1 MPEEPR
7 DAATTAPS
15 FALPKLVP
23 MPDGPWVIGDRYEL
37 AEPIGRGGTATVY
50 RARDIEAGH
59 DVALKLFER
68 DMPGDDP
75 RHLQE
80 IAIVRRLRH
89 PGLVEVTDFG
99 TDGGR
104 AYLVMS
110 LVEGES
116 LAVRLKQGPMPVEE
130 VREYAARLADALTYV
145 HGEGVTHRDLKPAN
159 VLLAEDGPMIS
170 DFGIARTYDA
180 TRVTRTGE
188 VIGTAAYMA
197 PEQVAG
203 EPVGFPADIYSLG
216 LVLLECLTG
225 RCEYPGTPLESAV
238 ARLHRSP
245 VVPADLPAGFTA
257 LLTWMTAREVA
268 DRPTAGEVVAALE
281 PGATLP
287 AVLPG
292 HRRTQ
297 RIVAACGLAAA
308 AATLTAVV
316 LAGHLAPA
324 DTEPLPG
331 TGVSHQQAPVT
342 VTSSAVPLP
351 PSTTTV
357 VAVNQVPGVGDTTG
371 GAPGTPSLTTS
382 PPPSVPGTSDAPG
395 TTGPQ
400 QTESS
405 QPTKTKHSK
414 PPKTT

>member
-1 MPEEPR
+1 
-7 DAATTAPS
+7 
-15 FALPKLVP
+15 
-23 MPDGPWVIGDRYEL
+23 
-37 AEPIGRGGTATVY
+37 
-50 RARDIEAGH
+50 
-59 DVALKLFER
+59 
-68 DMPGDDP
+68 
-75 RHLQE
+75 
-80 IAIVRRLRH
+80 
-89 PGLVEVTDFG
+89 
-99 TDGGR
+99 
-104 AYLVMS
+104 
-110 LVEGES
+110 
-116 LAVRLKQGPMPVEE
+116 
-130 VREYAARLADALTYV
+130 
-145 HGEGVTHRDLKPAN
+145 
-159 VLLAEDGPMIS
+159 
-170 DFGIARTYDA
+170 
-180 TRVTRTGE
+180 
-188 VIGTAAYMA
+188 MA
-197 PEQVAG
+197 QTEQAG
-203 EPVGFPADIYSLG
+203 ELYCPKCAREVSDP
-216 LVLLECLTG
+216 LTCG
-225 RCEYPGTPLESAV
+225 DCSAIICRICGTPLESAV

-268 DRPTAGEVVAALE
+268 DRPTAGEVVAPLE

-331 TGVSHQQAPVT
+331 TGVSQQQAPVT

-357 VAVNQVPGVGDTTG
+357 VAVNQVPGVRDTTG